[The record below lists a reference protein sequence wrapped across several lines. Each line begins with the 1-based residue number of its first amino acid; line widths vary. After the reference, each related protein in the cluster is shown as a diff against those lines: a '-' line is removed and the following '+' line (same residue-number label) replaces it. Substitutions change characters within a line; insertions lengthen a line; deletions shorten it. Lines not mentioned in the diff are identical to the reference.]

1 MPRAALG
8 PVRLEFNGGGVAAFR
23 KSSLPSADTSKV
35 LYLQCLES
43 FQVPFD
49 LPLRGKCFS
58 PHFPKQGMDLPAP
71 RLRQAGVGSIPAAIS
86 NAVLS

>member
-35 LYLQCLES
+35 LYLQCLENTS
-43 FQVPFD
+43 AVMCGFD
-49 LPLRGKCFS
+49 LSRHSL
-58 PHFPKQGMDLPAP
+58 
-71 RLRQAGVGSIPAAIS
+71 
-86 NAVLS
+86 